1 MCFKSN
7 FIAYMMLKSVT
18 RKILDQLKGDN
29 ATQYEGAQSFFFG
42 EIVSQLDGW
51 TFGEKSSLWQKRSLF
66 DFSVGLKRVLKI
78 SIHVLQNLS
87 FNKTFKQPSMRH
99 RRALGGLWWNK
110 YTFLKAHIRCVK
122 NVLVSTF
129 ICNQFC

>member
-42 EIVSQLDGW
+42 EFVSQLDG
-51 TFGEKSSLWQKRSLF
+51 
-66 DFSVGLKRVLKI
+66 
-78 SIHVLQNLS
+78 
-87 FNKTFKQPSMRH
+87 
-99 RRALGGLWWNK
+99 
-110 YTFLKAHIRCVK
+110 
-122 NVLVSTF
+122 
-129 ICNQFC
+129 